1 MPKGFSDQ
9 ERERIQTQL
18 LENGQILFGTFGL
31 KKTSVENITNA
42 VGISKG
48 AFYLFYQ
55 SKEELFLDILE
66 QFEAD
71 FQQSILREVTQQN
84 VHPKQRFKQML
95 QKALELRKTNRFFS
109 HFGQEEYETLVRK
122 LPEEKIQQML
132 QNDEIFADRLI
143 AAWKEEGITISCEPK
158 LFANIMRAL
167 FFINFHETDFDPD
180 IFPEMIEWF
189 LDMTLD
195 RLMTQ

>member
-1 MPKGFSDQ
+1 MPKGFSDH
-9 ERERIQTQL
+9 ERERIHAQL
-18 LENGQILFGTFGL
+18 LEKGQMLFGTFGL

-48 AFYLFYQ
+48 AFYIFYQ

-84 VHPKQRFKQML
+84 VHPKQRFRQML
-95 QKALELRKTNRFFS
+95 QKALELRKTNLFFS
-109 HFGQEEYETLVRK
+109 HFGQEEYEALVRK

-132 QNDEIFADRLI
+132 QNDEIFADKLI
-143 AAWKEEGITISCEPK
+143 AAWKNEGIMINSEPK
-158 LFANIMRAL
+158 LFANILRAL
-167 FFINFHETDFDPD
+167 FFINFHETDFDQD
-180 IFPEMIEWF
+180 VFPEMLEWF
-189 LDMTLD
+189 LDLTLD
-195 RLMTQ
+195 RLMS